1 MKTTRIVFT
10 LAMLTVFVFFGCQ
23 ESSEL
28 RTILPAELAGNEE
41 VVEYFEALEG
51 VVDEFEKLHKIA
63 SDYEKKE
70 EDIDKFT
77 LSDAKFLFKTFRE
90 VDFVSLINKAKQIE
104 QSALYLKENLSDEE
118 IETFIETH
126 SDLIERLNELKSQ
139 YE

>member
-1 MKTTRIVFT
+1 MKTTKIIFALAT
-10 LAMLTVFVFFGCQ
+10 LSAFVFWGCQ

-28 RTILPAELAGNEE
+28 KTILPSELAGNEE
-41 VVEYFEALEG
+41 VVEYFETLES
-51 VVDEFEKLHKIA
+51 VVDEFEKIHEIA

-70 EDIDKFT
+70 EDIGKFT
-77 LSDAKFLFKTFRE
+77 LSDAKLMFKTFKE
-90 VDFVSLINKAKQIE
+90 VDFVSLLNKAKQIE
-104 QSALYLKENLSDEE
+104 QSALYLQENLSDEE